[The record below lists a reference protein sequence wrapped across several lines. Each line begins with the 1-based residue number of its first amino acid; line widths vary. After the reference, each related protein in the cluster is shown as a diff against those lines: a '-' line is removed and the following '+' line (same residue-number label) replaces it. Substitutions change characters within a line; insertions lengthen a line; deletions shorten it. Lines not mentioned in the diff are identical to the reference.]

1 MELGTHI
8 METNLI
14 YSKAITLN
22 VNFIQKHP
30 HRNNQSNVDQLSG
43 HCGPSKL
50 THKVNRHTSW
60 AILSK

>member
-14 YSKAITLN
+14 YSKATTLN

-30 HRNNQSNVDQLSG
+30 HRNIQNNVWPTIWALWSNQGDM
-43 HCGPSKL
+43 
-50 THKVNRHTSW
+50 
-60 AILSK
+60 